1 MLTRIWSGTVHGVN
15 AIPVQIETHRES
27 GLPKYVVVGL
37 PDKAVKESLDRI
49 FAAAKNLGFRRP
61 RGRYVINLAPAD
73 LPKEGSSFDL
83 PIALGLMAAD
93 MGNLDHEHLASF
105 YIAGELSLDGGI
117 RPVRGILPLAL
128 KARKDGKRGIIVP
141 MENATE
147 ASMVEGI
154 EIYPAENLIDAYR
167 IICKSD
173 DAPKPIK
180 DGLDQLMKL
189 NLSVRG
195 DFSDVKGQESVKRAL
210 EVSAAGG
217 HNALLVGP
225 PGSGKTMLARRLPG
239 ILPSMSKDE
248 ALETTKIYSVA
259 GRLKGSRRIISNR
272 PFRAPHHT
280 ISDAGLCGGGSN
292 PLPGEISM
300 AHNGVLFLDEL
311 PEFRRQVLEVMRQP
325 LEEGSISLSRAKISV
340 DYPAR
345 FMLIASMNPCPCGYL
360 NDPEKECICSPAQVQ
375 RYHSKLSGPLLDR
388 IDIHME
394 VVPVSFESLR
404 RRKSGE
410 SSAQIAKRV
419 IRARNLQ
426 SDRFANTQGVHNNA
440 QMRSV
445 DVGIHCQLGSESHEI
460 LEMAMNKLGLSA
472 RAYDRIL
479 KVSRTIADISG
490 AIQINPEHV
499 SEAVQYRSLDRDWL
513 NR

>member
-1 MLTRIWSGTVHGVN
+1 MLTRIWSGTVQGVN

-93 MGNLDHEHLASF
+93 SNFPDKEHLESF
-105 YIAGELSLDGGI
+105 YIAGELSLDGDI
-117 RPVRGILPLAL
+117 RPVRGILPMAL
-128 KARKDGKRGIIVP
+128 KARGDGKRGIIVP
-141 MENATE
+141 AENAVE

-154 EIYPAENLIDAYR
+154 EIYPAKNLVEAYK
-167 IICKSD
+167 IVCKAE
-173 DAPKPIK
+173 DAPKPITE
-180 DGLDQLMKL
+180 GLDQLMNL
-189 NLSVRG
+189 NMTFAG

-210 EVSAAGG
+210 EVAAAGG

-225 PGSGKTMLARRLPG
+225 PGSGKTMLARRIPG
-239 ILPSMSKDE
+239 ILPGMSKDE

-259 GRLKGSRRIISNR
+259 GRLKGKRRIISNR

-325 LEEGSISLSRAKISV
+325 LEEGSISLSRAKVSV

-360 NDPEKECICSPAQVQ
+360 NDPEKECICSPSQVQ

-394 VVPVSFESLR
+394 VVPVRFDSLR
-404 RRKSGE
+404 KRRSGE
-410 SSAQIAKRV
+410 TSAIIAKRV
-419 IRARNLQ
+419 IRAREIQ
-426 SDRFANTQGVHNNA
+426 SQRFANSPRVHSNA
-440 QMRSV
+440 QMNSV
-445 DVGIHCQLGSESHEI
+445 DVANYCQLDSKCHEI
-460 LEMAMNKLGLSA
+460 LEMAMSKLGLSA

-490 AIQINPEHV
+490 SDQVKAEHV